1 MSKLFRYGR
10 TLRYGKV
17 FRPSKMHGKGL
28 RGEGGFGNI
37 DVLGETDKLKQY
49 VDGSIVQKPLIQR
62 FGEKVVGLDIRQ
74 NSQIIKPFSQA
85 KSARVPLSSASLNIQ
100 TSPEFAHVG
109 KAIGAAKS
117 QVKNLASVF
126 KGRGLENKNNIRLVL

>member
-28 RGEGGFGNI
+28 RGEGFGNI

-85 KSARVPLSSASLNIQ
+85 KSARVPLSSASINAQ
-100 TSPEFAHVG
+100 TDATVAHIG